1 MRVGVAVRSERPPSG
16 LPKFFRLGW
25 RQAGF
30 VGLAYRLA
38 HLRAPRALVLGSL
51 SVVLFFA

>member
-1 MRVGVAVRSERPPSG
+1 MRDGVAVRFERPSSG

-38 HLRAPRALVLGSL
+38 HLRAPRTIVLGAL
-51 SVVLFFA
+51 SVVLFLA